1 MFQVLI
7 QNIIN
12 SLRGKAESSH
22 RFPMTRPEDTVK
34 KEPVLDSISKQTS
47 QPESVNNQI
56 TDSVTV
62 TEVVTPVVEEPPK
75 KKRTTKQNGSKTT
88 KRKSK

>member
-1 MFQVLI
+1 MFQKLI
-7 QNIIN
+7 EKILA
-12 SLRGKAESSH
+12 SLRKQPEKQYP
-22 RFPMTRPEDTVK
+22 FPTTRPEDLIK
-34 KEPVLDSISKQTS
+34 QEPILDPISKQTS

-56 TDSVTV
+56 TDSVTSS
-62 TEVVTPVVEEPPK
+62 VVDEPPK

>member
-1 MFQVLI
+1 MFQALI

-12 SLRGKAESSH
+12 SLRSKAESSY

-34 KEPVLDSISKQTS
+34 KEPVLDPISKQTS

-62 TEVVTPVVEEPPK
+62 TEVVTPVVEQPPK